1 MLWIPITVVA
11 ATLQVARNA
20 LQRGLV
26 GDAGPWGATLV
37 RFLFGLPF
45 AIAFAA
51 VAGLLTPG
59 IAPVLTAKFWLF
71 CAIGGGAQVLATAA
85 VLTSMHRSSFA
96 LGTVFQQSGI
106 PIGALM
112 GLAFGD
118 FLHPLAWV
126 GLALATAG
134 LFVLSWPR
142 QGASIPRD
150 WTPALLGTVAGAFFA
165 LSSNMYRFAALS
177 LDAAHPTFAG
187 PATVVAVQAIQA
199 TGLGAYLA
207 VRDRG
212 ALVAV
217 AKSWRQSLGAGFFGA
232 AASALWFTA
241 FAMAPAG
248 PVRAVGVVEMPVAAI
263 AGNRFFAERLTV
275 GQWIAG
281 AVTAAG
287 VVMAAL
293 F

>member
-1 MLWIPITVVA
+1 MLWIPITAFA

-45 AIAFAA
+45 AIAFACA
-51 VAGLLTPG
+51 AALLTPG

-85 VLTSMHRSSFA
+85 VLTSMHRAGFA
-96 LGTVFQQSGI
+96 LGTVFQQSGV

-134 LFVLSWPR
+134 LFYLSWPR
-142 QGASIPRD
+142 HSPDITRD
-150 WTPALLGTVAGAFFA
+150 WTPAILGTVAGAFFA
-165 LSSNMYRFAALS
+165 LSSNMYRFAGIS
-177 LDAAHPTFAG
+177 LDAHHPSFAG

-199 TGLGAYLA
+199 TGLGLYLA
-207 VRDRG
+207 VRDRN

-217 AKSWRQSLGAGFFGA
+217 VRSWRQSLGAGFFGA